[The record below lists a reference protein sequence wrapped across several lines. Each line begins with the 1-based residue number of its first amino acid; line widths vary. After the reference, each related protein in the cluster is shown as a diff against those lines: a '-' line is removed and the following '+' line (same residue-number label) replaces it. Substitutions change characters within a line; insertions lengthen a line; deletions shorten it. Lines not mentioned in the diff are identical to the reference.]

1 MRNKDRNFWK
11 GLDEW
16 EVMVMSETW
25 MEEKEWGKI
34 KKKLPKGY
42 IWGTQWA
49 SRKSKKGRAIGGVIM
64 GIRKEIAEKGG
75 RIETGEEGV
84 MVGRINKEGD
94 RWRTIG
100 VYAGEGTEKAIE
112 GIERWME
119 NREEGVRI
127 IIGDF
132 NARTGREGGR
142 VGMGRTEEE
151 GKEERKRKSRDEV
164 MNEEGRKLVNF
175 IGEMG
180 WSIFNGDM
188 RGEEEGEWTFTGG
201 RGNTVIDYVIENEEC
216 REKVKRLGVGDKI
229 DSDHHP
235 IEVEVEG
242 KRVEERRRGIEQ
254 NRVGRGVWNVEG
266 RKRFR
271 EEIGRI
277 ERKGRGIEEEWE
289 KMKEGLKEAMLETER
304 GGKGGVEGERV
315 VG

>member
-1 MRNKDRNFWK
+1 
-11 GLDEW
+11 
-16 EVMVMSETW
+16 
-25 MEEKEWGKI
+25 
-34 KKKLPKGY
+34 
-42 IWGTQWA
+42 
-49 SRKSKKGRAIGGVIM
+49 
-64 GIRKEIAEKGG
+64 
-75 RIETGEEGV
+75 
-84 MVGRINKEGD
+84 
-94 RWRTIG
+94 
-100 VYAGEGTEKAIE
+100 
-112 GIERWME
+112 ME

-127 IIGDF
+127 IIGGDF

-164 MNEEGRKLVNF
+164 MKGEGRKIVNF

-188 RGEEEGEWTFTGG
+188 RGDEEGEWTFTGG
-201 RGNTVIDYVIENEEC
+201 RGNTVIDYVIGNKEC
-216 REKVKRLGVGDKI
+216 REKVKRLRVGDKI

-242 KRVEERRRGIEQ
+242 KRVEERRRGREQ

-271 EEIGRI
+271 EEIERI

-289 KMKEGLKEAMLETER
+289 KMEKGLKEAMSETER
-304 GGKGGVEGERV
+304 EVGREEWKEKGW
-315 VG
+315 